1 MLKAEVS
8 DTGTGTVYLR
18 DGDDLIIVSPHEIP
32 KLIAKLTEGMD
43 DFRSNIT
50 WEWRE
55 DFGDKA

>member
-1 MLKAEVS
+1 VS

-18 DGDDLIIVSPHEIP
+18 DGDNLIIVSPNEIP
-32 KLIAKLTEGMD
+32 KLIAKLTKGID

-55 DFGDKA
+55 DFGDRA